1 MTLTLRLTITTWRY
15 KTRFYDTYRPTC
27 YGDPLVIPSRTQN
40 RSKWACMYLRSAF
53 FKIDFEMC
61 LTADARRL
69 PFWAMEKGDT
79 RYPRWYVYAHW
90 TSITV
95 YSFNPK
101 AKSNHT
107 GFSYNF
113 SLHSYHLFPG
123 VGLLTVV
130 DVQSTD
136 CWSIDRCE
144 ETGDTYASTWYGE
157 PLVIPSRNQNRSKWT
172 RKYHCFLHNHH
183 FVFAFYGYKSV
194 VELRS

>member
-79 RYPRWYVYAHW
+79 RYPRWYLYAHW

-95 YSFNPK
+95 YLLNTK
-101 AKSNHT
+101 ANSNHT
-107 GFSYNF
+107 GFHITF
-113 SLHSYHLFPG
+113 LF
-123 VGLLTVV
+123 TVTTFFLV
-130 DVQSTD
+130 LVY
-136 CWSIDRCE
+136 W
-144 ETGDTYASTWYGE
+144 
-157 PLVIPSRNQNRSKWT
+157 PLWMSSQPT
-172 RKYHCFLHNHH
+172 RKKGVTVKKPVIHTRPLDTGN
-183 FVFAFYGYKSV
+183 
-194 VELRS
+194 L